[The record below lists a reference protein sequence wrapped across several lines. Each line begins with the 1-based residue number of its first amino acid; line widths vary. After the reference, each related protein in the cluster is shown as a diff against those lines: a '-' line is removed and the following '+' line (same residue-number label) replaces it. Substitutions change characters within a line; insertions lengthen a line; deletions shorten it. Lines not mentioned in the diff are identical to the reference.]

1 MLSVIIIT
9 KNEESHIAKCL
20 ESVKWADEIIV
31 LDSGSSDETVSICRQ
46 FTPHVFETDWQGFG
60 IQKQRALEKATGEWV
75 LSIDADEIIS
85 PELRAEMENAI
96 SQNQFDA
103 FLLPRLSSYCG
114 RFIKH
119 GGWYPDFILRLFRR
133 ELGEFS
139 DAVVHEIVLVNGRI
153 SKLNSPI
160 LHDSYKDLA
169 EVLRKMDSYSTLG
182 ATMLFQ
188 RDVKS
193 SVSKAVLRGF
203 WTFFRAYFLRRGF
216 LDGSHGLMLAVYSGE
231 TTYYKYLK
239 LWELQYTAQCFTKKL
254 TNERLN

>member
-9 KNEESHIAKCL
+9 KNEESHIEKCL

-31 LDSGSSDETVSICRQ
+31 LDSGSTDKTVSLCQQ
-46 FTPHVFETDWQGFG
+46 FTPHVFEMDWQGFG
-60 IQKQRALEKATGEWV
+60 IQKQRALNKATGDWV

-85 PELRAEMENAI
+85 PELRHEIEQAI
-96 SQNQFDA
+96 NQNQYDA

-114 RFIKH
+114 KFINH
-119 GGWYPDFILRLFRR
+119 SGWYPDYILRLFRR

-139 DAVVHEIVLVNGRI
+139 NAVVHEIVIVNGKI
-153 SKLNSPI
+153 GKLNSPI

-182 ATMLFQ
+182 AKQLFEKG
-188 RDVKS
+188 VKS
-193 SVSKAVLRGF
+193 SISKAILKGF
-203 WTFFRAYFLRRGF
+203 WTFFRTYVLQRGF
-216 LDGSHGLMLAVYSGE
+216 LDGSHGFMLAIYNSE

-239 LWELQYTAQCFTKKL
+239 LWELQSENKAKKII
-254 TNERLN
+254 